1 LLNATFV
8 QFSYSP
14 VRCIIT
20 VEVGSEVVENTV
32 FLQSLVTKKGGTIMK
47 VLIFIMLMT
56 MVVVSSVFFTV
67 DSFAQRGMG
76 RRGGCGQGDQRCRM
90 YKPETAEKIS
100 GEVVSIEK
108 IIRGKKRFSGIHLI
122 VKVNEE
128 TVTVHLGPEWYIE
141 NQDMKIEEKDKIEI
155 TGSKTFDEG
164 KPVITAY
171 EVKRGDNILV
181 LRDENGFPAWRGWRR
196 RTDNQ
201 PPKIQGTMWNGSG
214 EWRCGN
220 PGCRMQDP
228 KMQEKLE
235 KATVELK
242 REIKIDVKVENGGT
256 ITGNVECKRVR
267 YPENVVVSIEKVGN
281 NNYPAPEEHGKIDQF
296 NLTFV
301 PHILAVQKGTKI
313 DFLNS
318 DSVQH
323 NVFAPPDCCLPLN
336 LGTYGIGVVKT
347 VEFNESCEI
356 PLLCN
361 VHAEMSAFVV
371 VLDNPYFSVTG
382 KGGAFIIENVPPGTY
397 KLNAWHESLMTV
409 SKEVTVEAEKT
420 EVVDFQLKK
429 RK

>member
-1 LLNATFV
+1 
-8 QFSYSP
+8 
-14 VRCIIT
+14 
-20 VEVGSEVVENTV
+20 
-32 FLQSLVTKKGGTIMK
+32 MK
-47 VLIFIMLMT
+47 VIIFVMIMA
-56 MVVVSSVFFTV
+56 MVVVSNIFIAV

-76 RRGGCGQGDQRCRM
+76 RRGGCGQGNQYCGM
-90 YKPETAEKIS
+90 YNPETSEKIS

-108 IIRGKKRFSGIHLI
+108 IVRGNKGFSGIHLS
-122 VKVNEE
+122 VEADGE

-141 NQDMKIEEKDKIEI
+141 NQEIQIEKKDKIEI

-164 KPVITAY
+164 KPVVTAY
-171 EVKRGDNILV
+171 EVKKGEDILV
-181 LRDENGFPAWRGWRR
+181 LRDEDGFPAWRGWRR
-196 RTDNQ
+196 RPDNQ
-201 PPKIQGTMWNGSG
+201 PPETQGTMWNGSG
-214 EWRCGN
+214 GRRCGN
-220 PGCRMQDP
+220 PGCRMQSP

-256 ITGNVECKRVR
+256 ITGNVECNRVR

-281 NNYPAPEEHGKIDQF
+281 NNYSAPEEHGKIDQF

-336 LGTYGIGVVKT
+336 LGTYSVGVVKT
-347 VEFNESCEI
+347 VEFNEACEI
-356 PLLCN
+356 PILCS
-361 VHAEMSAFVV
+361 VHAEMSAFVI
-371 VLDNPYFSVTG
+371 VLDNPYFSVTD
-382 KGGAFIIENVPPGTY
+382 KDGAFTIENVPPGTY
-397 KLNAWHESLMTV
+397 KLNAWHETLRTV
-409 SKEVTVEAEKT
+409 SKEVTVEAEKAT
-420 EVVDFQLKK
+420 TVDFQLKK